1 MSTQAAPTNQKP
13 DWNFELRGVSAS
25 QIANTENIIRE
36 IVNVEEKKIITQNGA
51 QNINSIKG
59 DSYEDFPFRPARIY
73 LLPRNEETRLK
84 A

>member
-36 IVNVEEKKIITQNGA
+36 IVNVEEKKIITQTGA
-51 QNINSIKG
+51 
-59 DSYEDFPFRPARIY
+59 
-73 LLPRNEETRLK
+73 
-84 A
+84 